1 MKNIRILLCDDHALF
16 RSGIVS
22 LLKDEPGYF
31 VVGEAE
37 NGKEMID
44 KFDQLKPDVVIADIS
59 MPGASGID
67 AAKEINRKYDNIR
80 ILFLTMLQDEEY
92 IYLAIKAGG
101 LGLINKNIVK
111 GELLYAIKEVSEGRE
126 YFGPNYSPEKI
137 NALVLKYSHP
147 EKSSTTTSV
156 YDDLTHT
163 EKRILEGI
171 AEDMSSAEIADK
183 LCLGKR
189 TIDSYRAR
197 LIDKYNLKSL
207 HGLIKFA
214 LLYVESKKI
223 E

>member
-16 RSGIVS
+16 RSGVAS

-31 VVGEAE
+31 IVGEAE
-37 NGKEMID
+37 NGKEMIE
-44 KFDQLKPDVVIADIS
+44 KFDMLKPDVV
-59 MPGASGID
+59 ID
-67 AAKEINRKYDNIR
+67 AAKEINRKYANIK
-80 ILFLTMLQDEEY
+80 IIFLTMLQDEEY

-126 YFGPNYSPEKI
+126 YFGPNYSTEI
-137 NALVLKYSHP
+137 IDSIVAKYSHP
-147 EKSSTTTSV
+147 QTSETTSV
-156 YDDLTHT
+156 YDELTHT
-163 EKRILEGI
+163 EKRILECI

-214 LLYVESKKI
+214 LLYVESKNI
-223 E
+223 T

>member
-16 RSGIVS
+16 RSGIAS
-22 LLKDEPGYF
+22 LLKNEQGYF

-37 NGKEMID
+37 DGKEMVE
-44 KFDQLKPDVVIADIS
+44 KFDLLKPDVVIADIS

-67 AAKEINRKYDNIR
+67 AAKEINRKYSDIK

-92 IYLAIKAGG
+92 IFLSIKAGG

-111 GELLYAIKEVSEGRE
+111 GELLYAIKEVSEGRK
-126 YFGPNYSPEKI
+126 YFGPNYNAEKI
-137 NALVLKYSHP
+137 NTIVNKYSHP
-147 EKSSTTTSV
+147 QKSASHSV
-156 YDDLTHT
+156 YDELTHM
-163 EKRILEGI
+163 EKRILEYI

-183 LCLGKR
+183 MCLGKR

-197 LIDKYNLKSL
+197 LIDKFNLKSL

>member
-16 RSGIVS
+16 RSGVAS

-37 NGKEMID
+37 SGKEMIE
-44 KFDQLKPDVVIADIS
+44 KFDLLKPDVVIADIS

-67 AAKEINRKYDNIR
+67 AAKEINRKYANIR
-80 ILFLTMLQDEEY
+80 IIFLTMLQDEEY

-137 NALVLKYSHP
+137 DTIVAKYGHP
-147 EKSSTTTSV
+147 PKSTSTSV
-156 YDDLTHT
+156 YDELTHT
-163 EKRILEGI
+163 EKRILECI
-171 AEDMSSAEIADK
+171 AEDMSSAEIADR
-183 LCLGKR
+183 LCPGKR

-223 E
+223 T

>member
-37 NGKEMID
+37 NGKEMIE
-44 KFDQLKPDVVIADIS
+44 KFEQLRPDVVIADIS

-67 AAKEINRKYDNIR
+67 AAKEINRRYDNIR

-111 GELLYAIKEVSEGRE
+111 GELLYAIKEVSEGHE
-126 YFGPNYSPEKI
+126 YFGPSYNVEKL
-137 NALVLKYSHP
+137 NAIVTKYGHP
-147 EKSSTTTSV
+147 PKNNNV
-156 YDDLTHT
+156 NIFDDLTHT
-163 EKRILEGI
+163 EKRILECI
-171 AEDMSSAEIADK
+171 AEDMSSTEIADK

-214 LLYVESKKI
+214 LLFVESKKI

>member
-16 RSGIVS
+16 RSGVAS

-31 VVGEAE
+31 IVGEAE
-37 NGKEMID
+37 NGKEMIE
-44 KFDQLKPDVVIADIS
+44 KFDMLKPDVVIADIS

-67 AAKEINRKYDNIR
+67 AAKEINRKYANIK
-80 ILFLTMLQDEEY
+80 IIFLTMLQDEEY

-126 YFGPNYSPEKI
+126 YFGPNYSTEI
-137 NALVLKYSHP
+137 IDSIVAKYSHP
-147 EKSSTTTSV
+147 QTSETTSV
-156 YDDLTHT
+156 YDELTHT
-163 EKRILEGI
+163 EKRILECI

-214 LLYVESKKI
+214 LLYVESKNI
-223 E
+223 T

>member
-16 RSGIVS
+16 RSGVVS

-37 NGKEMID
+37 NGKEMIE
-44 KFDQLKPDVVIADIS
+44 KFDVLKPDVVIADIS

-101 LGLINKNIVK
+101 LGLLNKNIVK

-126 YFGPNYSPEKI
+126 YFGPNYSTEKI
-137 NALVLKYSHP
+137 DAVIAKYSHP
-147 EKSSTTTSV
+147 PKSNTSNV
-156 YDDLTHT
+156 YDELTHT
-163 EKRILEGI
+163 EKRILEYI
-171 AEDMSSAEIADK
+171 AEDMSSAEIAEK

-214 LLYVESKKI
+214 LMYVESKKI
-223 E
+223 G

>member
-16 RSGIVS
+16 RSGVAS

-37 NGKEMID
+37 SGKEMIE
-44 KFDQLKPDVVIADIS
+44 KFDLLKPDVVIADIS

-67 AAKEINRKYDNIR
+67 AAKEINRKYANIR
-80 ILFLTMLQDEEY
+80 IIFLTMLQDEEY

-137 NALVLKYSHP
+137 DTIVAKYGHP
-147 EKSSTTTSV
+147 PKSTSTSV
-156 YDDLTHT
+156 YDELTHT
-163 EKRILEGI
+163 EKRILECI
-171 AEDMSSAEIADK
+171 AEDMSSAEIADR

-223 E
+223 T